1 MENIIFSS
9 WQEELIDN
17 RTVAEQDRRQPG
29 NVKLPAEFRP
39 GERIK
44 AFMGW
49 DGIVLCDPDVDIV
62 EMSARYAEAVQSESC
77 GKCFPCRVG
86 TRLVSDWLGKI
97 ASGEGRAEDV
107 TRIGELASRIRE
119 GSKCSIGQTGMKPV
133 LHALKYFP
141 QAFADAAAKRGKSPE
156 GRYRYSVTAPCVS
169 VCPSSLDIP
178 TYVEEIGEQRF
189 AESLATIRQSICMAG
204 TLGRVCIR
212 PCESNCRRAN
222 LDESISIKNL
232 KRFAADYEIEKN
244 RHPRNAAGKRT
255 GRKVAVIGAGPA
267 GLSCAY
273 NLALKGHQP
282 TIFEKLP
289 EPGGMAAVGIPDF
302 RLPRQILRREV
313 DIVKEAGVEIRYGVE
328 VGKEITIADLRKD
341 YAAVFIGVGAHDSMP
356 MGVEGEERGY
366 RGFIPG
372 VRYLLDI
379 SQGKDPYPEGK
390 KVVVVGG
397 GNVAID
403 CVRSSFRIGKED
415 VNLVYRRTIVEMPAD
430 PVEIHDAEEEKVNFH
445 YLCNP
450 AKILSR
456 EGRVV
461 GVECIRMELGEPDK
475 SGRRR
480 PVPVAGSEFI
490 IETDILIPA
499 IGQKVNLSF
508 LSEQDGIKLTKW
520 NTIDADPDTFATS
533 QEGVFASGDCVTGP
547 DVLVRATGTGKRAA
561 EKIDLYLGGGK
572 VEASIEEKFK
582 SLFSQLGVY
591 NKKEQLGAIGGRK
604 RAELPMLEPEERK
617 CSFDEVEAGY
627 KINEAT
633 GEAERCLRCYRIGMI
648 ATG

>member
-1 MENIIFSS
+1 M
-9 WQEELIDN
+9 
-17 RTVAEQDRRQPG
+17 
-29 NVKLPAEFRP
+29 
-39 GERIK
+39 
-44 AFMGW
+44 
-49 DGIVLCDPDVDIV
+49 
-62 EMSARYAEAVQSESC
+62 
-77 GKCFPCRVG
+77 
-86 TRLVSDWLGKI
+86 
-97 ASGEGRAEDV
+97 
-107 TRIGELASRIRE
+107 
-119 GSKCSIGQTGMKPV
+119 
-133 LHALKYFP
+133 
-141 QAFADAAAKRGKSPE
+141 
-156 GRYRYSVTAPCVS
+156 
-169 VCPSSLDIP
+169 
-178 TYVEEIGEQRF
+178 
-189 AESLATIRQSICMAG
+189 
-204 TLGRVCIR
+204 
-212 PCESNCRRAN
+212 
-222 LDESISIKNL
+222 
-232 KRFAADYEIEKN
+232 
-244 RHPRNAAGKRT
+244 
-255 GRKVAVIGAGPA
+255 IGAGPA

-273 NLALKGHQP
+273 NLALKGYQP

-302 RLPRQILRREV
+302 RLPRRILGREV
-313 DIVKEAGVEIRYGVE
+313 DLVKEAGVEIRYGVE

-356 MGVEGEERGY
+356 MGVEGEEMGY

-450 AKILSR
+450 TKILSR
-456 EGRVV
+456 EGKVV

-480 PVPVAGSEFI
+480 PVPVAGSEFV

-508 LSEQDGIKLTKW
+508 LSEKDGIKLTKW
-520 NTIDADPDTFATS
+520 NTIDADAETFATS

-547 DVLVRATGTGKRAA
+547 DVLVRATGTGKKAA
-561 EKIDLYLGGGK
+561 EKIDLYLTGGK
-572 VEASIEEKFK
+572 VEASVNEKFQ
-582 SLFSQLGVY
+582 SLFSGLGVY
-591 NKKEQLGAIGGRK
+591 NKKERLGAIGGTK
-604 RAELPMLEPEERK
+604 KAHLPMLEPE
-617 CSFDEVEAGY
+617 DE
-627 KINEAT
+627 
-633 GEAERCLRCYRIGMI
+633 
-648 ATG
+648 